1 MLYMCS
7 DAHRAS
13 FVFICPLKD
22 QMAFSSYYY

>member
-1 MLYMCS
+1 MCS
-7 DAHRAS
+7 DAHRER